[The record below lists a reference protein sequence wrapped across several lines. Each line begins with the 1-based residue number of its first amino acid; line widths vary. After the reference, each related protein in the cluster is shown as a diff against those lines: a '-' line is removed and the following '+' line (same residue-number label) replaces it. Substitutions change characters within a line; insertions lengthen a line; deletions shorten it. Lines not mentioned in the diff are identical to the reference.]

1 MSMIIQTNYY
11 KCFLSFII
19 MHSIFQK
26 NCKETFEFTERVSW
40 IVVMISQCSK
50 KKMFDLDIFYSVYNI
65 TELDNTQSLPK
76 PPEVQG
82 HYTYT
87 L

>member
-1 MSMIIQTNYY
+1 MLPVFHNNAFYISEKLQGNVWIHWEGQLDCGNDFAM
-11 KCFLSFII
+11 
-19 MHSIFQK
+19 
-26 NCKETFEFTERVSW
+26 FE
-40 IVVMISQCSK
+40 